1 MIKMYPEIEIR
12 GTCAFTYHCKSV
24 VPIEEIKDTFIENK
38 NSLPLGRSNV
48 CHYYCKNNKC
58 VVKKN
63 IVKLQKGYFKNM
75 MCKVC
80 ESNRISWGF
89 FLIIN
94 KLKEGFLLEDDFV
107 YLCCSCYSKR
117 CCEENGS
124 RIQEY

>member
-1 MIKMYPEIEIR
+1 MVKMHPTIEIR
-12 GTCAFTYHCKSV
+12 GKIAFTYHCKSV
-24 VPIEEIKDTFIENK
+24 VPIEEIKDIFKEN
-38 NSLPLGRSNV
+38 NGYLALGRSNV

-75 MCKVC
+75 MCKAC
-80 ESNRISWGF
+80 EHNRISWGF

-107 YLCCSCYSKR
+107 YLCCNCYSIKCR
-117 CCEENGS
+117 SE
-124 RIQEY
+124 